1 MALQMYELTIFK
13 NDVEILKRTDIL
25 RVAPMKYIYNS
36 VSQNLV
42 LTNTR
47 RFTLSDRI
55 TLLPIDSKLNGGTFV
70 TESLPSPTTSTSS
83 T

>member
-47 RFTLSDRI
+47 RKTFSERI
-55 TLLPIDSKLNGGTFV
+55 TLLPIDSQLNGGTFV
-70 TESLPSPTTSTSS
+70 TENSFTTSS
-83 T
+83 